1 MSSSHFYGGVPIDNV
16 DFEKEY
22 KTELEALKRQI
33 IDLEQR
39 KFEKADKF
47 NYRFWA
53 LKLNRANRALERGAV
68 SLDEC

>member
-1 MSSSHFYGGVPIDNV
+1 MSSSHFYGGVPIENV

-22 KTELEALKRQI
+22 NTELEALKRHI
-33 IDLEQR
+33 NDLEQR
-39 KFEKADKF
+39 KLEKGDKF

-53 LKLNRANRALERGAV
+53 LKLNRSNRALERGAV